1 MKKMRFGLITTLRS
15 YTFCTKNRVSKQMW
29 TPKLNISSLNFKK
42 FHMSSFAR
50 LNMIALLWRKLKD
63 QLKNSFHS
71 VCDGICISWSYYD
84 HTDAKLC
91 HFKAT
96 HSNILLNN
104 LMFMTNYVH
113 PFHKTAIFN
122 SDINNPFRVYSCS
135 QQFANFSKC
144 SRFFLSQ
151 LKKQFLALILMPH
164 TQPNSRPSDDQSFWP
179 LISLMM
185 TFGAAFE

>member
-1 MKKMRFGLITTLRS
+1 
-15 YTFCTKNRVSKQMW
+15 
-29 TPKLNISSLNFKK
+29 
-42 FHMSSFAR
+42 
-50 LNMIALLWRKLKD
+50 MIALLWRKLKD
-63 QLKNSFHS
+63 QLKNAFHS

-96 HSNILLNN
+96 HSNIPLNN

-113 PFHKTAIFN
+113 PFHKTAIFK

-144 SRFFLSQ
+144 SRFFYLNS
-151 LKKQFLALILMPH
+151 KQFLALILMPH
-164 TQPNSRPSDDQSFWP
+164 TQPTNQTAGHPTTSHFDQSF
-179 LISLMM
+179 L
-185 TFGAAFE
+185 